1 MMMTVKSNDG
11 KKEKV
16 VTIKTTNTPDFLEI
30 KATPICETVY
40 FTYGVERGE
49 SFNDGLSEIKKM
61 VQNYFFKD

>member
-1 MMMTVKSNDG
+1 MMMEVKSKDG
-11 KKEKV
+11 KKVKV

-30 KATPICETVY
+30 KATPVGERIY